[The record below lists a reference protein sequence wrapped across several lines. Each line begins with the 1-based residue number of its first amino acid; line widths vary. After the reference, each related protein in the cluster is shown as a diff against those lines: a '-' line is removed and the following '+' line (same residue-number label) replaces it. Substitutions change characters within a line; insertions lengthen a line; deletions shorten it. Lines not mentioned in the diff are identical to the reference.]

1 MKHVRMIGILCILAE
16 AVFCFTGCGS
26 IAGKNAFREK
36 VELLQGIDKD
46 ADGAYVLMSS
56 DGEKLYLVGH
66 TEKFGLFYGVSTA
79 ENGDFVCGNE
89 RVTLRREENSWSQA
103 TTQDA
108 DFQEKYATSLQEV
121 RHSVQ
126 WLSDNAVKFGNYP
139 RTWFEGSY
147 PLYAYTNGTIYQVS
161 LQDESADFAFLSMGD
176 SSGYVLSWNAYDSWN
191 NQPFILC
198 LVYENI
204 NDSFF
209 HATGLPSDMI
219 PELSELLQ
227 SDSPS

>member
-46 ADGAYVLMSS
+46 ADEAYVLMSS
-56 DGEKLYLVGH
+56 DGEKLYFVGH

-89 RVTLRREENSWSQA
+89 RVTLRREENGWSQA
-103 TTQDA
+103 PTQDA

-126 WLSDNAVKFGNYP
+126 WLSENAVKFGNYP
-139 RTWFEGSY
+139 TKWFEINY
-147 PLYAYTNGTIYQVS
+147 PLYSYPKDTIYQVS
-161 LQDESADFAFLSMGD
+161 LQDKSADFAYLSLTDNG
-176 SSGYVLSWNAYDSWN
+176 GTVLSWNVLDSWD
-191 NQPFILC
+191 NQPFVLC
-198 LVYENI
+198 LVSKSNI

-209 HATGLPSDMI
+209 YSTGLPSDMI
-219 PELSELLQ
+219 PELSDLLQ
-227 SDSPS
+227 SHE

>member
-1 MKHVRMIGILCILAE
+1 MKHVRMIGILCILAA

-46 ADGAYVLMSS
+46 ADEAYVLMSS
-56 DGEKLYLVGH
+56 DGEKLYFVGH

-79 ENGDFVCGNE
+79 EIGDFVCGNE
-89 RVTLRREENSWSQA
+89 RVTLRREENAWSQA
-103 TTQDA
+103 PTQDA

-126 WLSDNAVKFGNYP
+126 WLSENAVKFGNYP
-139 RTWFEGSY
+139 TKWFEINY
-147 PLYAYTNGTIYQVS
+147 PLYSYPEDTIYQVS
-161 LQDESADFAFLSMGD
+161 LQDKSADFAYLSLTDNG
-176 SSGYVLSWNAYDSWN
+176 GTVLSWNVLDSWD
-191 NQPFILC
+191 NQPFVLC
-198 LVYENI
+198 LVSKSNI

-209 HATGLPSDMI
+209 YSTGLPSDMI
-219 PELSELLQ
+219 PELSDLLQ
-227 SDSPS
+227 SHE

>member
-1 MKHVRMIGILCILAE
+1 MRYMRIICILWI
-16 AVFCFTGCGS
+16 VSVTLYCFTGCGS
-26 IAGKNAFREK
+26 VSGEREFKHK
-36 VELLQGIDKD
+36 VELLQNIDETTKQT
-46 ADGAYVLMSS
+46 YLLMSS

-89 RVTLRREENSWSQA
+89 RVTLRREENGWSQA
-103 TTQDA
+103 PTQDA